1 MIGFQIIPTSLELNG
16 PTLSFSEQPVGITTS
31 ESTAS
36 FTGIVTSTPVGTGHL
51 SYQWYEV
58 GVGAVGSASTA
69 EVGIGTTLTLTD
81 LTYEDDSGRQFYL
94 ESSYV
99 PSAYQ
104 SSAPVMIGGRILDTT
119 SRGTAGIGTT
129 VFNLTEIVGIMTVGD
144 QLTIDTNTGVAV
156 SDAPIVS
163 IGAGIHTTVEIGTGY
178 TSSSVISSGSTVS
191 ITRVGTA
198 RSTGNALNAPL
209 NSNRVAL
216 GISPTISI
224 TTQPGIATVIT
235 DANASFGIAATV
247 TNGTINNLTYRWQ
260 EDGSDLSDSTTVAGS
275 ATTSLTISSATVGV
289 STIRCVVSHPSAS
302 NSPLN
307 SNTVDF
313 NVVSSTVRKIL
324 YIEEFDV
331 NATLHSTQEVDL
343 VDGPL
348 EIIPDQ
354 TGIAATSNWNRIY
367 SIYAPEDDLSVKVT
381 LSAAAGEDVGS
392 FTGGGGGAT
401 IFNLTLTQ
409 SQEYVA
415 NLGAAIWPSGG
426 FGYGSNGGGGS
437 FFYKG
442 GELLVASGGGGA
454 AGPERNGGAGIG
466 GGIGVNPTLTPIGE
480 WPSLNPQ
487 GRGGEAPG
495 PVMTNFMGGGRV
507 GGCTIGK
514 YWQYQGI
521 APCASIGST
530 TFFTGQDG
538 QKTSNM
544 NGVTVTR
551 GYKAGLNYQFNA
563 GNGRAWTDG
572 AGGGGG
578 ALGGDGASSPG
589 GGGNGGQGFDG
600 LGTVTG
606 TFGANTR
613 KVGVIKIEAV

>member
-1 MIGFQIIPTSLELNG
+1 MIGFKVFRNTPTTIDLNG
-16 PTLSFSEQPVGITTS
+16 PTLSFLEQPVGITTI

-69 EVGIGTTLTLTD
+69 EVGIGTTLTLTGLVD
-81 LTYEDDSGRQFYL
+81 PDDSGRQFYL

-99 PSAYQ
+99 ASAYG
-104 SSAPVMIGGRILDTT
+104 SSPI
-119 SRGTAGIGTT
+119 TA
-129 VFNLTEIVGIMTVGD
+129 
-144 QLTIDTNTGVAV
+144 
-156 SDAPIVS
+156 
-163 IGAGIHTTVEIGTGY
+163 
-178 TSSSVISSGSTVS
+178 
-191 ITRVGTA
+191 GTA

-209 NSNRVAL
+209 DSDTVSLGVA
-216 GISPTISI
+216 PTISI
-224 TTQPGIATVIT
+224 TTQPGIATVVT
-235 DANASFGIAATV
+235 DASASFGIAATV
-247 TNGTINNLTYRWQ
+247 TDGTINNLTYRWQ

-275 ATTSLTISSATVGV
+275 ATTSLTISSDTVGV
-289 STIRCVVSHPSAS
+289 STIRCVVSHTSAS

-313 NVVSSTVRKIL
+313 NVVSPTTRKVL

-331 NATLHSTQEVDL
+331 NATLHSTQIVDL
-343 VDGPL
+343 VDGAL

-381 LSAAAGEDVGS
+381 LSGAAGEDFGS
-392 FTGGGGGAT
+392 FTGGAGGESS
-401 IFNLTLTQ
+401 FNLTLTQ

-426 FGYGSNGGGGS
+426 LSVNRGDGGGGS
-437 FFYKG
+437 FFYEG
-442 GELLVASGGGGA
+442 GELLVASGGGSG
-454 AGPERNGGAGIG
+454 GYLTNGQPGSG
-466 GGIGVNPTLTPIGE
+466 GGIGANPTLTPIGLF
-480 WPSLNPQ
+480 P
-487 GRGGEAPG
+487 GGGSVPTSAG
-495 PVMTNFMGGGRV
+495 NVNIGGRV
-507 GGCTIGK
+507 GGCTIGD
-514 YWQYQGI
+514 YWQTQGI

-538 QKTSNM
+538 QKTSNF

-563 GNGRAWTDG
+563 GNGDPGNG
-572 AGGGGG
+572 AGGGG
-578 ALGGDGASSPG
+578 ALGGNTNEG
-589 GGGNGGQGFDG
+589 GTGFDG
-600 LGTVTG
+600 LGTATG
-606 TFGANTR
+606 TLGGNTR
-613 KVGVIKIEAV
+613 KVGYIKIEAV

>member
-1 MIGFQIIPTSLELNG
+1 MIGFQIFSSIPTSLDLNG
-16 PTLSFSEQPVGITTS
+16 PTLSFLEQPVGITTI

-69 EVGIGTTLTLTD
+69 EVGIGTTLTLTGLVD
-81 LTYEDDSGRQFYL
+81 PDDSGRQFYL

-99 PSAYQ
+99 ASAYG
-104 SSAPVMIGGRILDTT
+104 SSPI
-119 SRGTAGIGTT
+119 TA
-129 VFNLTEIVGIMTVGD
+129 
-144 QLTIDTNTGVAV
+144 
-156 SDAPIVS
+156 
-163 IGAGIHTTVEIGTGY
+163 
-178 TSSSVISSGSTVS
+178 
-191 ITRVGTA
+191 GTA

-209 NSNRVAL
+209 NSDTVSLGVA
-216 GISPTISI
+216 PTISI
-224 TTQPGIATVIT
+224 TTQPGIATVVT

-260 EDGSDLSDSTTVAGS
+260 EDGSDLSDSTTIAGS

-313 NVVSSTVRKIL
+313 NVVLPTARKIL

-331 NATLHSTQEVDL
+331 NATLYSTQIIDL
-343 VDGPL
+343 VDGAL

-354 TGIAATSNWNRIY
+354 TGIGATSNWNRVY

-381 LSAAAGEDVGS
+381 LSGAAGEDYGS
-392 FTGGGGGAT
+392 FTGGAGGESS
-401 IFNLTLTQ
+401 FNLTLTQ

-426 FGYGSNGGGGS
+426 NSSTRGNGGGGS
-437 FFYKG
+437 FFYEG
-442 GELLVASGGGGA
+442 GELLVASGGGSGA
-454 AGPERNGGAGIG
+454 YSQNGQAGTG
-466 GGIGVNPTLTPIGE
+466 GGIGVNPSLTPVGLF
-480 WPSLNPQ
+480 P
-487 GRGGEAPG
+487 GGTSSPNQAAE
-495 PVMTNFMGGGRV
+495 TGGRV
-507 GGCTIGK
+507 GGCTIGDF
-514 YWQYQGI
+514 WQTQGI

-538 QKTSNM
+538 QKTSNF
-544 NGVTVTR
+544 NGVSVTR

-563 GNGRAWTDG
+563 GNAPTGNN
-572 AGGGGG
+572 GGGGG
-578 ALGGDGASSPG
+578 GSLGGNTNEG
-589 GGGNGGQGFDG
+589 GTGFDG
-600 LGTVTG
+600 LGSATG
-606 TFGANTR
+606 TLGGNTR

>member
-1 MIGFQIIPTSLELNG
+1 MIGFKVFRNTPTTIDLNG
-16 PTLSFSEQPVGITTS
+16 PILSFLEQPVGITTI

-69 EVGIGTTLTLTD
+69 EVGIGTTLTLTGLVD
-81 LTYEDDSGRQFYL
+81 PDDSGRQFYL

-99 PSAYQ
+99 ASAYG
-104 SSAPVMIGGRILDTT
+104 SSPI
-119 SRGTAGIGTT
+119 TA
-129 VFNLTEIVGIMTVGD
+129 
-144 QLTIDTNTGVAV
+144 
-156 SDAPIVS
+156 
-163 IGAGIHTTVEIGTGY
+163 
-178 TSSSVISSGSTVS
+178 
-191 ITRVGTA
+191 GTA

-209 NSNRVAL
+209 NSNTVTLGVA
-216 GISPTISI
+216 PTISI
-224 TTQPGIATVIT
+224 TTQPGIATVVT

-247 TNGTINNLTYRWQ
+247 TDGTINNLTYRWQ

-313 NVVSSTVRKIL
+313 NVVSSTARKIL

-343 VDGPL
+343 VDGAL

-354 TGIAATSNWNRIY
+354 TGIAVTSNWNRIY
-367 SIYAPEDDLSVKVT
+367 SIYAPEDDVSVKIT
-381 LSAAAGEDVGS
+381 LEAAAGEDASDPGKE
-392 FTGGGGGAT
+392 GGT
-401 IFNLTLTQ
+401 STFNLTLEQ
-409 SQEYVA
+409 GQEYVA

-426 FGYGSNGGGGS
+426 FAPSADDGAGGGGS

-442 GELLVASGGGGA
+442 GELLVACGGGSGDSS
-454 AGPERNGGAGIG
+454 AGNFPTAGSG
-466 GGIGVNPTLTPIGE
+466 GGIGANPTLTNEGFYAGT
-480 WPSLNPQ
+480 SGNVNTT
-487 GRGGEAPG
+487 A
-495 PVMTNFMGGGRV
+495 TTGGRV
-507 GGCTIGK
+507 SACTIGDF
-514 YWQYQGI
+514 WQTQGI

-530 TFFTGQDG
+530 TFFTGKDG
-538 QKTSNM
+538 QKTANFNNS
-544 NGVTVTR
+544 TVIR
-551 GYKAGLNYQFNA
+551 GYKAGVNYQFNA
-563 GNGRAWTDG
+563 GNGSVGGG

-578 ALGGDGASSPG
+578 ALGGNINRG
-589 GGGNGGQGFDG
+589 GVGFDG
-600 LGTVTG
+600 LGTATG
-606 TFGANTR
+606 TLGGNTR

>member
-1 MIGFQIIPTSLELNG
+1 MIGFKVFRNTPTTIDLNG
-16 PTLSFSEQPVGITTS
+16 PTLSFLEQPVGITTV

-69 EVGIGTTLTLTD
+69 EVGIGTTLTLTGLVD
-81 LTYEDDSGRQFYL
+81 PDDSGRQFYL

-99 PSAYQ
+99 ASAYG
-104 SSAPVMIGGRILDTT
+104 SSPI
-119 SRGTAGIGTT
+119 TA
-129 VFNLTEIVGIMTVGD
+129 
-144 QLTIDTNTGVAV
+144 
-156 SDAPIVS
+156 
-163 IGAGIHTTVEIGTGY
+163 
-178 TSSSVISSGSTVS
+178 
-191 ITRVGTA
+191 GTA

-209 NSNRVAL
+209 NSNTVTLGVA
-216 GISPTISI
+216 PTISI
-224 TTQPGIATVIT
+224 TTQPGIATVVT
-235 DANASFGIAATV
+235 DANTSFGIAATV
-247 TNGTINNLTYRWQ
+247 TDGTINNLTYRWQ
-260 EDGSDLSDSTTVAGS
+260 EDGSDLTDSTTVTGS

-313 NVVSSTVRKIL
+313 NVVSPTARKIL
-324 YIEEFDV
+324 YVEEFDV

-343 VDGPL
+343 VDGAL

-381 LSAAAGEDVGS
+381 LSGAAGEDYGS
-392 FTGGGGGAT
+392 FTGGAGGESS
-401 IFNLTLTQ
+401 FNLTLTQ

-415 NLGAAIWPSGG
+415 NLGAAIWPAGGNSANSGD
-426 FGYGSNGGGGS
+426 GGGGS
-437 FFYKG
+437 FFYEG
-442 GELLVASGGGGA
+442 GELLVASGGGGGA
-454 AGPERNGGAGIG
+454 YSQNGQAGSG
-466 GGIGVNPTLTPIGE
+466 GGVGENPTLTPIGLF
-480 WPSLNPQ
+480 P
-487 GRGGEAPG
+487 GGESSAN
-495 PVMTNFMGGGRV
+495 TTETTGGRV
-507 GGCTIGK
+507 GGCTIGDF
-514 YWQYQGI
+514 WQTQGV

-538 QKTSNM
+538 QKTSNF
-544 NGVTVTR
+544 NGVSVIR

-563 GNGRAWTDG
+563 GNAPTGNN
-572 AGGGGG
+572 GGGGG
-578 ALGGDGASSPG
+578 GSLGGNTNEGGA
-589 GGGNGGQGFDG
+589 GFDG
-600 LGTVTG
+600 LGSATG
-606 TFGANTR
+606 TLGGNTR

>member
-1 MIGFQIIPTSLELNG
+1 MIGFKVFRNTPTTIDLNG
-16 PTLSFSEQPVGITTS
+16 PTLSFLEQPVGITTI
-31 ESTAS
+31 ESSAS

-69 EVGIGTTLTLTD
+69 EVGIGTTLTLTGLVD
-81 LTYEDDSGRQFYL
+81 PDDSGRQFYL
-94 ESSYV
+94 ESTYV
-99 PSAYQ
+99 ASAYG
-104 SSAPVMIGGRILDTT
+104 SSPI
-119 SRGTAGIGTT
+119 TA
-129 VFNLTEIVGIMTVGD
+129 
-144 QLTIDTNTGVAV
+144 
-156 SDAPIVS
+156 
-163 IGAGIHTTVEIGTGY
+163 
-178 TSSSVISSGSTVS
+178 
-191 ITRVGTA
+191 GTA

-209 NSNRVAL
+209 NSNTVTLGVA
-216 GISPTISI
+216 PTISI
-224 TTQPGIATVIT
+224 TTQPGIATVVT

-247 TNGTINNLTYRWQ
+247 TDGTINNLTYRWQ

-275 ATTSLTISSATVGV
+275 ATTSLTISSDTVGV

-313 NVVSSTVRKIL
+313 NVVSPTARKVL

-343 VDGPL
+343 VDGAL

-381 LSAAAGEDVGS
+381 LSGAAGEDYGS
-392 FTGGGGGAT
+392 FTGGAGGESS
-401 IFNLTLTQ
+401 FNLTLTQ

-426 FGYGSNGGGGS
+426 NSANSGDGGGGS

-442 GELLVASGGGGA
+442 GELLVASGGGSGA
-454 AGPERNGGAGIG
+454 YSQNGQPGDG
-466 GGIGVNPTLTPIGE
+466 GGIGVNPTLTPIGLF
-480 WPSLNPQ
+480 P
-487 GRGGEAPG
+487 GGESSAN
-495 PVMTNFMGGGRV
+495 TTETTGGRV
-507 GGCTIGK
+507 GGCTIGDF
-514 YWQYQGI
+514 WQTQGI

-544 NGVTVTR
+544 NGVSVIR

-563 GNGRAWTDG
+563 GNAPTDNN
-572 AGGGGG
+572 GGGGG
-578 ALGGDGASSPG
+578 GSLGGNTNEG
-589 GGGNGGQGFDG
+589 GTGFDG
-600 LGTVTG
+600 LGSATG
-606 TFGANTR
+606 TLGGNTR
-613 KVGVIKIEAV
+613 KVGYIKIEAV

>member
-1 MIGFQIIPTSLELNG
+1 MIGFQIFSSIPTSLDLNG
-16 PTLSFSEQPVGITTS
+16 PILSFLEQPVGITTI

-69 EVGIGTTLTLTD
+69 EVGIGTTLNLTD
-81 LTYEDDSGRQFYL
+81 LSYEDDSGRQFYL

-99 PSAYQ
+99 ASAYG
-104 SSAPVMIGGRILDTT
+104 SSPI
-119 SRGTAGIGTT
+119 TA
-129 VFNLTEIVGIMTVGD
+129 
-144 QLTIDTNTGVAV
+144 
-156 SDAPIVS
+156 
-163 IGAGIHTTVEIGTGY
+163 
-178 TSSSVISSGSTVS
+178 
-191 ITRVGTA
+191 GTA

-209 NSNRVAL
+209 NSDTVTL

-224 TTQPGIATVIT
+224 TTQPGIATVVT

-247 TNGTINNLTYRWQ
+247 TDGTINNLTYRWQ

-275 ATTSLTISSATVGV
+275 ATTSLTISSDTVGV

-313 NVVSSTVRKIL
+313 NVVSSTARKVL

-331 NATLHSTQEVDL
+331 NATLYSTQIVDL
-343 VDGPL
+343 VDGAL
-348 EIIPDQ
+348 DIIPDQ

-381 LSAAAGEDVGS
+381 LSGAAGEDFGS
-392 FTGGGGGAT
+392 FTGGQGGESS
-401 IFNLTLTQ
+401 FNLTLTQ

-426 FGYGSNGGGGS
+426 NSGDEFVNGGGGS
-437 FFYKG
+437 FFYEG
-442 GELLVASGGGGA
+442 GKLLVASGGGSGA
-454 AGPERNGGAGIG
+454 AIANGRAGAG
-466 GGIGVNPTLTPIGE
+466 GGIGQNPI
-480 WPSLNPQ
+480 LNPL
-487 GRGGEAPG
+487 GIFPGGESSANI
-495 PVMTNFMGGGRV
+495 TETTGGRV
-507 GGCTIGK
+507 AGCTIGDF
-514 YWQYQGI
+514 WQTQGV
-521 APCASIGST
+521 APCVSIGST
-530 TFFTGQDG
+530 TFFTGKDG
-538 QKTSNM
+538 QKTSNF
-544 NGVTVTR
+544 NGVSVIR

-563 GNGRAWTDG
+563 GNGLAGAG

-578 ALGGDGASSPG
+578 ALGGNIGQG
-589 GGGNGGQGFDG
+589 GLGFDG
-600 LGTVTG
+600 LGTATG
-606 TFGANTR
+606 TFGGNTR
-613 KVGVIKIEAV
+613 KVGYIKIEAV

>member
-16 PTLSFSEQPVGITTS
+16 PTLSFLEQPVGITTI
-31 ESTAS
+31 ESTVS

-94 ESSYV
+94 ESTYV

-104 SSAPVMIGGRILDTT
+104 SSSPVIIGGRILDTT
-119 SRGTAGIGTT
+119 LSNTSGIGSTE
-129 VFNLTEIVGIMTVGD
+129 FRLTAATDVIVGD
-144 QLTIDTNTGVAV
+144 ELTIDTNTGIAI
-156 SDAPIVS
+156 SDAPIIS

-178 TSSSVISSGSTVS
+178 TSSSVISSGSTAS
-191 ITRVGTA
+191 IVRIGTA
-198 RSTGNALNAPL
+198 RSTGKALNGPL
-209 NSNRVAL
+209 NSNTVAL

-224 TTQPGIATVIT
+224 TTQPGIATVVT
-235 DANASFGIAATV
+235 DASASFGIAATV
-247 TNGTINNLTYRWQ
+247 TDGTINNLTYQWQ
-260 EDGSDLSDSTTVAGS
+260 EDGSDLTDSTTVTGS
-275 ATTSLTISSATVGV
+275 ATTSLTISSDTVGV

-313 NVVSSTVRKIL
+313 NVVSPTARKVL
-324 YIEEFDV
+324 YVEEFDV

-343 VDGPL
+343 VDGAL

-367 SIYAPEDDLSVKVT
+367 SIYAPEDDISVKIT
-381 LSAAAGEDVGS
+381 LEGAAGEDSSSTNTDGLT
-392 FTGGGGGAT
+392 TGEQGGT
-401 IFNLTLTQ
+401 STFNLTLEQ
-409 SQEYVA
+409 GQEYVA

-426 FGYGSNGGGGS
+426 FAPSDEDGAGGGGS

-442 GELLVASGGGGA
+442 GELLVACGGGSGNSSSTVIYTTP
-454 AGPERNGGAGIG
+454 GSG
-466 GGIGVNPTLTPIGE
+466 GGIGVNPTLTPIGLF
-480 WPSLNPQ
+480 P
-487 GRGGEAPG
+487 GGESSAN
-495 PVMTNFMGGGRV
+495 TTETIGGRV
-507 GGCTIGK
+507 GGCTIGDF
-514 YWQYQGI
+514 WETQGI

-530 TFFTGQDG
+530 TFFTGKDG

-544 NGVTVTR
+544 NGVSVIR

-563 GNGRAWTDG
+563 GNGTPTG
-572 AGGGGG
+572 GGGGGGG
-578 ALGGDGASSPG
+578 ALGGNINRG
-589 GGGNGGQGFDG
+589 GVGFDG
-600 LGTVTG
+600 LGTATG
-606 TFGANTR
+606 TIGGNTR

>member
-1 MIGFQIIPTSLELNG
+1 MIGFQIFSSIFTSLDLNG
-16 PTLSFSEQPVGITTS
+16 PTLSFSEQPVGITTI

-69 EVGIGTTLTLTD
+69 EVGIGTTLTVTGLVD
-81 LTYEDDSGRQFYL
+81 PDDSGRQFYL

-99 PSAYQ
+99 ASAYG
-104 SSAPVMIGGRILDTT
+104 SSPI
-119 SRGTAGIGTT
+119 TA
-129 VFNLTEIVGIMTVGD
+129 
-144 QLTIDTNTGVAV
+144 
-156 SDAPIVS
+156 
-163 IGAGIHTTVEIGTGY
+163 
-178 TSSSVISSGSTVS
+178 
-191 ITRVGTA
+191 GTA

-209 NSNRVAL
+209 NSNTVAL
-216 GISPTISI
+216 GVAPTISI
-224 TTQPGIATVIT
+224 TTQPGIATVVT
-235 DANASFGIAATV
+235 DANTSFGIAATV
-247 TNGTINNLTYRWQ
+247 TDGTINNLTYRWQ

-313 NVVSSTVRKIL
+313 NVVSPTARKIL
-324 YIEEFDV
+324 YIEEYDI
-331 NATLHSTQEVDL
+331 NATLYSTQEVDL
-343 VDGPL
+343 VDGAL

-381 LSAAAGEDVGS
+381 LSGAAGEDYGS
-392 FTGGGGGAT
+392 FTGGAGGESS
-401 IFNLTLTQ
+401 FNLTLTQ

-426 FGYGSNGGGGS
+426 NSATRGDGGGGS
-437 FFYKG
+437 FFYEG
-442 GELLVASGGGGA
+442 GELLVASGGGSGA
-454 AGPERNGGAGIG
+454 YSQNGQAGDG
-466 GGIGVNPTLTPIGE
+466 GGIGANPTLTPIGLF
-480 WPSLNPQ
+480 P
-487 GRGGEAPG
+487 GGESSAN
-495 PVMTNFMGGGRV
+495 TTETTGGRV
-507 GGCTIGK
+507 GGCTIGDF
-514 YWQYQGI
+514 WQTQGI

-538 QKTSNM
+538 QKTSNF
-544 NGVTVTR
+544 NGVSVIR

-563 GNGRAWTDG
+563 GNAPTGNN
-572 AGGGGG
+572 GGGGG
-578 ALGGDGASSPG
+578 GSLGGNTNEGGA
-589 GGGNGGQGFDG
+589 GFDG
-600 LGTVTG
+600 LGSATG
-606 TFGANTR
+606 TLGGNTR

>member
-16 PTLSFSEQPVGITTS
+16 PTLSFLEQPVGISTI

-36 FTGIVTSTPVGTGHL
+36 FTGIVTSTAGTGHL

-58 GVGAVGSASTA
+58 GVGVVGSASTA

-94 ESSYV
+94 ESTYV
-99 PSAYQ
+99 ASAYQ
-104 SSAPVMIGGRILDTT
+104 TSSPVIIGGRILDTT
-119 SRGTAGIGTT
+119 LSNTAGIGSTE
-129 VFNLTEIVGIMTVGD
+129 FRLTAATDVVVGD
-144 QLTIDTNTGVAV
+144 QLTIDTNTGIAI
-156 SDAPIVS
+156 SDAPIIS

-178 TSSSVISSGSTVS
+178 TSSSVISTGSTTS
-191 ITRVGTA
+191 IVRIGTA

-209 NSNRVAL
+209 NSNTVTL
-216 GISPTISI
+216 GIAPTISI
-224 TTQPGIATVIT
+224 TTQPGIATVVT
-235 DANASFGIAATV
+235 DASASFGIEATV
-247 TNGTINNLTYRWQ
+247 TDGTINNLTYRWQ

-313 NVVSSTVRKIL
+313 NVVSPTARKIL

-343 VDGPL
+343 VDGAL

-354 TGIAATSNWNRIY
+354 TGIGATSNWNRIY

-381 LSAAAGEDVGS
+381 LSGAAGEDYGS
-392 FTGGGGGAT
+392 FTGGAGGESS
-401 IFNLTLTQ
+401 FNLTLTQ

-426 FGYGSNGGGGS
+426 NSANSGDGGGGS
-437 FFYKG
+437 FFYEG
-442 GELLVASGGGGA
+442 GELLVASGGGSGA
-454 AGPERNGGAGIG
+454 YSQNGQAGSG
-466 GGIGVNPTLTPIGE
+466 GGIGVNPSLTPVGLF
-480 WPSLNPQ
+480 P
-487 GRGGEAPG
+487 GGTSSPNQAAE
-495 PVMTNFMGGGRV
+495 TGGRV
-507 GGCTIGK
+507 GGCTIGDF
-514 YWQYQGI
+514 WQTQGI

-538 QKTSNM
+538 QKTSNF
-544 NGVTVTR
+544 NGVSVTR

-563 GNGRAWTDG
+563 GNAPTGNN
-572 AGGGGG
+572 GGGGG
-578 ALGGDGASSPG
+578 GSLGGNTNEG
-589 GGGNGGQGFDG
+589 GTGFDG
-600 LGTVTG
+600 LGSATG
-606 TFGANTR
+606 TLGGNTR

>member
-16 PTLSFSEQPVGITTS
+16 PTLSFLEQPVGITTI

-36 FTGIVTSTPVGTGHL
+36 FTGIVTSTAGTGHL

-58 GVGAVGSASTA
+58 GVGAIGSASTA

-94 ESSYV
+94 ESTYV
-99 PSAYQ
+99 ASAYQ
-104 SSAPVMIGGRILDTT
+104 SSSPVIIGGRILDTT
-119 SRGTAGIGTT
+119 ISNTAGIGSTE
-129 VFNLTEIVGIMTVGD
+129 FRLTAATDVVVGD
-144 QLTIDTNTGVAV
+144 ELTIDTNTGIAI

-178 TSSSVISSGSTVS
+178 TSSSVISTGSTTS
-191 ITRVGTA
+191 IVRIGTA

-224 TTQPGIATVIT
+224 TTQPGISTVVT
-235 DANASFGIAATV
+235 SANASFGIAATV
-247 TNGTINNLTYRWQ
+247 TDGTINNLTYRWQ

-313 NVVSSTVRKIL
+313 NVVSPTARKIL

-343 VDGPL
+343 VDGAL

-381 LSAAAGEDVGS
+381 LSGAAGEDFGS
-392 FTGGGGGAT
+392 RSGGDGGEST
-401 IFNLTLTQ
+401 FNLTLTQ

-426 FGYGSNGGGGS
+426 FGAGANGGGGS

-442 GELLVASGGGGA
+442 GELLVASGGGGGASGQENLSALA
-454 AGPERNGGAGIG
+454 AIGVG

-480 WPSLNPQ
+480 FSSGTTTPD
-487 GRGGEAPG
+487 
-495 PVMTNFMGGGRV
+495 TIHTGGGRV
-507 GGCTIGK
+507 GGCTIGN
-514 YWQYQGI
+514 YWQTQGV

-551 GYKAGLNYQFNA
+551 GYKAGLNYQFNG
-563 GNGRAWTDG
+563 GNGSGTDS

-578 ALGGDGASSPG
+578 ALGGDGG
-589 GGGNGGQGFDG
+589 LGLNYGRGGQGFDG
-600 LGTVTG
+600 LGSATG
-606 TFGANTR
+606 TVGGNTR

>member
-16 PTLSFSEQPVGITTS
+16 PTLSFLEQPVGISTI

-36 FTGIVTSTPVGTGHL
+36 FTGIVTSTAGTGHL

-94 ESSYV
+94 ESTYV
-99 PSAYQ
+99 ASAYQ
-104 SSAPVMIGGRILDTT
+104 SSSPVIIGGRILDTT
-119 SRGTAGIGTT
+119 ISNTAGIGSTE
-129 VFNLTEIVGIMTVGD
+129 FRLTAATDVVVGD
-144 QLTIDTNTGVAV
+144 ELTIDTNTGIAI

-178 TSSSVISSGSTVS
+178 TSSSVISTGSTTS
-191 ITRVGTA
+191 IVRIGTA

-209 NSNRVAL
+209 NSNTVTL
-216 GISPTISI
+216 GIAPTISI
-224 TTQPGIATVIT
+224 TTQPGIATVVT
-235 DANASFGIAATV
+235 DASASFGIEATV
-247 TNGTINNLTYRWQ
+247 TDGTINNLNYRWQ
-260 EDGSDLSDSTTVAGS
+260 ENGSDLSDSTTVAGS

-313 NVVSSTVRKIL
+313 NVVSPTVRKIL

-343 VDGPL
+343 VDGAL

-381 LSAAAGEDVGS
+381 LSGAAGEDYGS
-392 FTGGGGGAT
+392 FTGGAGGESS
-401 IFNLTLTQ
+401 FNLTLTQ

-426 FGYGSNGGGGS
+426 NSSTRGDGGGGS

-442 GELLVASGGGGA
+442 GELLVASGGGGGASGQENFSVLA
-454 AGPERNGGAGIG
+454 AIGVG
-466 GGIGVNPTLTPIGE
+466 GGIGVNPTLTPVGLF
-480 WPSLNPQ
+480 P
-487 GRGGEAPG
+487 GGTSSPNQAAE
-495 PVMTNFMGGGRV
+495 TGGRV
-507 GGCTIGK
+507 GGCTIGN
-514 YWQYQGI
+514 YWQTQGI

-563 GNGRAWTDG
+563 GNGTTG
-572 AGGGGG
+572 NNGGGGGG
-578 ALGGDGASSPG
+578 ALGGNG
-589 GGGNGGQGFDG
+589 GLGVNYGSGGQGFDG
-600 LGTVTG
+600 LGSATG
-606 TFGANTR
+606 TLGGNTR

>member
-16 PTLSFSEQPVGITTS
+16 PTLSFLEQPVGISTI

-36 FTGIVTSTPVGTGHL
+36 FTGIVTSTAGTGHL

-58 GVGAVGSASTA
+58 GVGVVGSASTA

-94 ESSYV
+94 ESTYV
-99 PSAYQ
+99 ASAYQ
-104 SSAPVMIGGRILDTT
+104 TSSPVIIGGRILDTT
-119 SRGTAGIGTT
+119 LSNTAGIGST
-129 VFNLTEIVGIMTVGD
+129 VFRLTAATDVVVGD
-144 QLTIDTNTGVAV
+144 ELTIDTNTGIAI
-156 SDAPIVS
+156 SDAPIIS

-178 TSSSVISSGSTVS
+178 TSSSVISTGSTTS
-191 ITRVGTA
+191 IVRIGTA

-209 NSNRVAL
+209 NSNTVTL
-216 GISPTISI
+216 GIAPTISI
-224 TTQPGIATVIT
+224 TTQPGIATVVT
-235 DANASFGIAATV
+235 DASASFGIEATV
-247 TNGTINNLTYRWQ
+247 TDGTINNLTYRWQ
-260 EDGSDLSDSTTVAGS
+260 EDGSDLSNSTTVAGS
-275 ATTSLTISSATVGV
+275 STTSLTISSATVGV

-313 NVVSSTVRKIL
+313 NVVSPTARKIL

-343 VDGPL
+343 VDGAL

-381 LSAAAGEDVGS
+381 LSGAAGEDYGS
-392 FTGGGGGAT
+392 FTGGAGGESS
-401 IFNLTLTQ
+401 FNLTLTQ

-426 FGYGSNGGGGS
+426 NSSTRGDGGGGS
-437 FFYKG
+437 FFYEG
-442 GELLVASGGGGA
+442 GELLVASGGGSGA
-454 AGPERNGGAGIG
+454 YSQNGQAGSG
-466 GGIGVNPTLTPIGE
+466 GGIGVNSSLTPVGLF
-480 WPSLNPQ
+480 P
-487 GRGGEAPG
+487 GGTSSPNQAAE
-495 PVMTNFMGGGRV
+495 TGGRV
-507 GGCTIGK
+507 GGCTIGDF
-514 YWQYQGI
+514 WQTQGI

-538 QKTSNM
+538 QKTSNF
-544 NGVTVTR
+544 NGVSVTR

-563 GNGRAWTDG
+563 GNGTTG
-572 AGGGGG
+572 NNGGGGG
-578 ALGGDGASSPG
+578 GSLGGDANQG
-589 GGGNGGQGFDG
+589 GDGFDG
-600 LGTVTG
+600 LGSATG
-606 TFGANTR
+606 TLGGNTR

>member
-16 PTLSFSEQPVGITTS
+16 PTLSFLEQPVGISTI

-36 FTGIVTSTPVGTGHL
+36 FTGIVTSTAGTGHL

-94 ESSYV
+94 ESTYV
-99 PSAYQ
+99 ASAYQ
-104 SSAPVMIGGRILDTT
+104 TSSPVIIGGRILDTT
-119 SRGTAGIGTT
+119 LSNTAGIGST
-129 VFNLTEIVGIMTVGD
+129 VFRLTAATDVVVGD
-144 QLTIDTNTGVAV
+144 ELTIDTNTGIAI

-178 TSSSVISSGSTVS
+178 TSSSVISTGSTTS
-191 ITRVGTA
+191 IVRIGTA

-209 NSNRVAL
+209 NSNTVTL
-216 GISPTISI
+216 GIAPTISI
-224 TTQPGIATVIT
+224 TTQPGIATVVT
-235 DANASFGIAATV
+235 DASASFGIEATV
-247 TNGTINNLTYRWQ
+247 TDGTINNLTYRWQ

-275 ATTSLTISSATVGV
+275 ATTSLTISSDTVGV

-313 NVVSSTVRKIL
+313 NVVSSTARKIL
-324 YIEEFDV
+324 YIEEYDI
-331 NATLHSTQEVDL
+331 NATLYSTQEVDL
-343 VDGPL
+343 VDGAL

-354 TGIAATSNWNRIY
+354 TGIAATSNWNRVY

-381 LSAAAGEDVGS
+381 LSGAAGEDFGS
-392 FTGGGGGAT
+392 FTGGAGGESS
-401 IFNLTLTQ
+401 FNLTLTQ

-426 FGYGSNGGGGS
+426 NSSTRGDGGGGS
-437 FFYKG
+437 FFYEG
-442 GELLVASGGGGA
+442 GELLVASGGGSGA
-454 AGPERNGGAGIG
+454 YSQNGQAGAG
-466 GGIGVNPTLTPIGE
+466 GGIGVNPSLTPIGLF
-480 WPSLNPQ
+480 P
-487 GRGGEAPG
+487 GGTSSPNQAAE
-495 PVMTNFMGGGRV
+495 TGGRV
-507 GGCTIGK
+507 GGCTIGDF
-514 YWQYQGI
+514 WQTQGI

-538 QKTSNM
+538 QKTSNF
-544 NGVTVTR
+544 NGVSVTR

-563 GNGRAWTDG
+563 GNAPTGNN
-572 AGGGGG
+572 GGGGG
-578 ALGGDGASSPG
+578 GSLGGNTNEG
-589 GGGNGGQGFDG
+589 GTGFDG
-600 LGTVTG
+600 LGSATG
-606 TFGANTR
+606 TLGGNTR